1 MNLIKFIMLIG
12 LPASGKTEYAKNL
25 QMKMGI
31 DNTEHLSSD
40 CIREELFGYECQEH
54 NDKVFEE
61 MNKRAIN
68 SIKDGLNV
76 IYDATNISEK
86 KRKNI
91 IERMKKMGIKVE
103 AHLLCTSISEIM
115 IRNIYRQ
122 ERQIP
127 IEKINKMLSEIKCP
141 MYYEGF
147 DSIYLVQ
154 GERNFSLFDDKYFMN
169 NLSMDQENPYHT
181 EKLEQH
187 LERTEDNVAAY
198 NGKFED
204 ELKTAAWFHD
214 IGKVYTKKYN
224 EKKDYYSY
232 YGHENVS
239 TYLYLCEASG
249 LSGEEVSRLKEEEYR
264 TAALIQNHNEFFVR
278 EDMTPIKE
286 RLGDLYSALETLHK
300 ADLDASTPIKKKE
313 EIKTKKNEQKKLGK
327 LELQKKL
334 EKLELIFENCDIY
347 TLDPSMIEKLSIKG
361 ISDGIDINCYQ
372 YTHGET
378 QETKTC
384 SSLVLSINEKG
395 SNSSNSYLN
404 TIFKERKQC
413 LGDRIFENDITSI
426 KLYFANGETCQIYI
440 PWNGDNDFS
449 NAYQKTT
456 KEVGLTHNF
465 EDEEMIRVIIDE
477 NEVDK
482 CDEGECEC
490 YCGDV

>member
-12 LPASGKTEYAKNL
+12 LPASGKTEYAKKL

-31 DNTEHLSSD
+31 GNTKHLSSD
-40 CIREELFGYECQEH
+40 CIRKELFGYECQEH

-68 SIKDGLNV
+68 IIKDGLNV
-76 IYDATNISEK
+76 IYDATNIGEK
-86 KRKNI
+86 KRKSI
-91 IERMKKMGIKVE
+91 IERMKKRGVKVE
-103 AHLLCTSISEIM
+103 AHLLCTSVSEIM

-127 IEKINKMLSEIKCP
+127 IEKINKMLSGIKCP

-147 DSIYLVQ
+147 DSIYLVKADS
-154 GERNFSLFDDKYFMN
+154 NLSLFDDKYFMD
-169 NLSMDQENPYHT
+169 NLSMEQKNPYHT
-181 EKLEQH
+181 ENLEQH
-187 LERTEDNVAAY
+187 LERTRDNITTY
-198 NGKFED
+198 NGKFEN
-204 ELKTAAWFHD
+204 ELRTAAWFHD
-214 IGKVYTKKYN
+214 VGKVYTKKYN

-239 TYLYLCEASG
+239 TYLYLCEVCGESE
-249 LSGEEVSRLKEEEYR
+249 EEVSLLEGEEYR
-264 TAALIQNHNEFFVR
+264 IASLIQNHNDFFIR
-278 EDMTPIKE
+278 KDMTPIKE
-286 RLGDLYSALETLHK
+286 KLGDLYSALEALHK

-313 EIKTKKNEQKKLGK
+313 EIKTEKNEQKKLK
-327 LELQKKL
+327 
-334 EKLELIFENCDIY
+334 KLELIFENCDIY
-347 TLDPSMIEKLSIKG
+347 TLDPSMIEKLSIRG

-395 SNSSNSYLN
+395 SNSSNSYFN

-426 KLYFANGETCQIYI
+426 KLHFTNGETRQIYI

-456 KEVGLTHNF
+456 KEMGLTHNF
-465 EDEEMIRVIIDE
+465 EDEEMIWVIIDE

-490 YCGDV
+490 CCGDV